1 MNKKFCIIGAN
12 GQDGR
17 YLSKL
22 IIKSKNKVYG
32 FGKQKHSK
40 YFKNSKYFNYQK
52 LNLNNLKILISKLK
66 KIKPHFIIN
75 FAALHGSSQE
85 EWNNDFEKSFKIN
98 TMPTKKI
105 LDYIASYNQKCF
117 YFYAS
122 SMMCLKNT
130 SVINE
135 KTTRINENNYQIT
148 KNLSEILINNYRKK
162 FDLKSSIVW
171 FFQHESIIRKKS
183 FFIPKIVN
191 ILFKSLKDNNYHE
204 KVDNLDFFCDWGSAE
219 EYMKIIYKIVE
230 NKLGEDFIIG
240 TGKTLR
246 GRDFVKNLFRNYNLD
261 YKNHVG
267 VNKNKLINKKFKAQN
282 KKLRKILNVS
292 PTEDIY
298 SVSNKILKNLFNRK
312 KSKTINKK
320 INVNI

>member
-1 MNKKFCIIGAN
+1 
-12 GQDGR
+12 
-17 YLSKL
+17 
-22 IIKSKNKVYG
+22 
-32 FGKQKHSK
+32 
-40 YFKNSKYFNYQK
+40 
-52 LNLNNLKILISKLK
+52 
-66 KIKPHFIIN
+66 
-75 FAALHGSSQE
+75 
-85 EWNNDFEKSFKIN
+85 
-98 TMPTKKI
+98 
-105 LDYIASYNQKCF
+105 
-117 YFYAS
+117 
-122 SMMCLKNT
+122 
-130 SVINE
+130 
-135 KTTRINENNYQIT
+135 
-148 KNLSEILINNYRKK
+148 
-162 FDLKSSIVW
+162 
-171 FFQHESIIRKKS
+171 
-183 FFIPKIVN
+183 
-191 ILFKSLKDNNYHE
+191 
-204 KVDNLDFFCDWGSAE
+204 
-219 EYMKIIYKIVE
+219 MKIIYKIVE